1 MTGRDSRQIFF
12 IGAAIAF
19 ASLAAVIIFWRH
31 TTSQAAQTAARSS
44 VPVTVTEATVH
55 DVPIYSHALGTV
67 QALNTVA
74 IRAQVNG
81 QIVSINFRQGQ
92 EVHQGDILA
101 KIDPAPFKAALD
113 QAIAKKSQDEA
124 QLIAAQKDLARFK
137 ALALK
142 SFETQQNVDLQQ
154 AKVDTTKA
162 TIDADQAAI
171 EAAQTQLDY
180 ATITAPIDGVV
191 GFRQLDIGNIIH
203 TTDVNPLTVLTQIKP
218 TTVICTLPQSF
229 LGLVREAML
238 RGEVKVTAFDQD
250 GKNKL
255 AEGKLLLINNQ
266 IDQTT
271 STIQLKAEF
280 PNDDERLWPGEF
292 VRVSLLITTRK
303 NVVTIPA
310 VALQRGPGHGQ
321 RDHAADRD
329 PDHREQDAQRI
340 AVQTRAR
347 LLAGRDDQRGPEG
360 DYVWVVKAD
369 ETVEPRP
376 IEVFQADEDVVIATK
391 GLNAG
396 ETVVLEG
403 QSRLDVGAH
412 VAIRSPEPPVAQ
424 QPDNS

>member
-12 IGAAIAF
+12 VVAGIAF
-19 ASLAAVIIFWRH
+19 ASLAAAIIFWRH
-31 TTSQAAQTAARSS
+31 TSSQAAQTAARPT
-44 VPVTVTEATVH
+44 VPVTVTEATIH

-74 IRAQVNG
+74 IRAQVTG

-92 EVHQGDILA
+92 EVHQGDVLA
-101 KIDPAPFKAALD
+101 KIDPAPLKAALD

-124 QLIAAQKDLARFK
+124 QLVAAQKDLARFK
-137 ALALK
+137 TLALK
-142 SFETQQNVDLQQ
+142 SYETQQNVDLQQ
-154 AKVDTTKA
+154 AKVDTAKA

-191 GFRQLDIGNIIH
+191 GFRQIDIGNIIH
-203 TTDVNPLTVLTQIKP
+203 TTDASPLTVLTQIKP

-229 LGLVREAML
+229 LGLIREAML
-238 RGEVKVTAFDQD
+238 RGEVKVLAFDQD
-250 GKNKL
+250 GKNQL
-255 AEGKLLLINNQ
+255 AEGKLLLVNNQ

-280 PNDDERLWPGEF
+280 PNEDERLWPGEF
-292 VRVSLLITTRK
+292 VRVHLLITTRK

-310 VALQRGPGHGQ
+310 LALQRGPDGY
-321 RDHAADRD
+321 
-329 PDHREQDAQRI
+329 
-340 AVQTRAR
+340 
-347 LLAGRDDQRGPEG
+347 
-360 DYVWVVKAD
+360 YVWVVKPD
-369 ETVEPRP
+369 DTVEQRP
-376 IEVFQADEDVVIATK
+376 IEAFQADEDVVIATK

-403 QSRLDVGAH
+403 QSRLDAGTH
-412 VAIRSPEPPVAQ
+412 VAIRSPKTPAPQ